1 MGKDHPRPVKEDA
14 LSCDDEG
21 VDVGAFTERRFIKI
35 TTCPI
40 PAGHWNRWTYIHL
53 AQL

>member
-21 VDVGAFTERRFIKI
+21 EDVGAFIERRFIKI
-35 TTCPI
+35 TTCPV

>member
-14 LSCDDEG
+14 SSCDDEWE
-21 VDVGAFTERRFIKI
+21 DVGASIERRFIKI
-35 TTCPI
+35 TTCPV
-40 PAGHWNRWTYIHL
+40 PAGPRNRWTYAHL